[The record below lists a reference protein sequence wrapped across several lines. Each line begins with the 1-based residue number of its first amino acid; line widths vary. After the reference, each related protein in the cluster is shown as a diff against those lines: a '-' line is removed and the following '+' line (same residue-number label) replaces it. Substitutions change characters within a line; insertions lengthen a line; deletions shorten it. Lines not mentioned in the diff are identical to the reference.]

1 MSAAL
6 LRAGACGGGI
16 VLAALCVDPSAAA
29 APTPQQD
36 GRRSVDA
43 QSAPA
48 SPQRQL
54 LDRYCVTC
62 HNARQETA
70 GLTLDRVDVQEVG
83 EHAEIWEKVVRKLRA
98 RAMPP
103 VGRPRPDDDAYEQLT
118 AWLETELDRSARLA
132 PNPGRKVA
140 LHRLNRTEY
149 QHAIRDL
156 LGVEG
161 IDMGLLLP
169 ADDSSRGFDNI
180 GGALKLSST
189 LFERYLSAARKI
201 SRIAVAA
208 RGFPV
213 DVATYRIKEDLPQWD
228 RFDELPLGTRGGK
241 LIRHY
246 FPVNGEYVFRANV
259 DGTVGI
265 DRSHHLE
272 LAVDGERVE
281 VVEFTGDGR
290 TRYGQFLEES
300 TETVEMRV
308 AVKAGLRNVAATFL
322 KITSAEQPGVV
333 QEYPRPFAWRP
344 PMPIL
349 SSVTV
354 IGPFEPIAAGDSPS
368 RAKIFT
374 CYPSEPTDEAPCARR
389 IVARL
394 ARTAYR
400 RPVPTAEVDA
410 LLSFYEAGRREGGF
424 DEAIGRALERLLV
437 SPSFLFRIERDPEN
451 VAPGSPYRVSDLELA
466 SRLSFFLWSS
476 IPDDEL
482 LTVAARG
489 ALHEPAELERQV
501 RRMLGSPK
509 AEALVRNFVGQ
520 WLELRV
526 LDASRPN
533 EVIFPNFDDNL
544 RQSLRRETELF
555 FQTILREDRSALD
568 LLNGDFTFVNERLA
582 RHYGIPNVYGSHFRR
597 VGVSDESRR
606 GLLGHASVLTV
617 TSYSTRTS
625 PVVRG
630 KWILDNFLGA
640 PPPPPP
646 PNVPTLAEKSDT
658 GEALSMREAMERHRA
673 NPACASCHAQMDPL
687 GFSLE
692 NFDAVGRWRT
702 HSEANEPIDASGA
715 LPGGATF
722 DGVEGLRDMLLS
734 RPEDFVS
741 TLTEKLMTYALGRG
755 VEYYDMP
762 AIRQIIREAAPEGY
776 SLSSLV
782 TGIVTSVP
790 FQMRRAGS

>member
-1 MSAAL
+1 
-6 LRAGACGGGI
+6 
-16 VLAALCVDPSAAA
+16 
-29 APTPQQD
+29 
-36 GRRSVDA
+36 
-43 QSAPA
+43 
-48 SPQRQL
+48 
-54 LDRYCVTC
+54 
-62 HNARQETA
+62 
-70 GLTLDRVDVQEVG
+70 
-83 EHAEIWEKVVRKLRA
+83 
-98 RAMPP
+98 
-103 VGRPRPDDDAYEQLT
+103 
-118 AWLETELDRSARLA
+118 
-132 PNPGRKVA
+132 
-140 LHRLNRTEY
+140 
-149 QHAIRDL
+149 
-156 LGVEG
+156 
-161 IDMGLLLP
+161 
-169 ADDSSRGFDNI
+169 
-180 GGALKLSST
+180 
-189 LFERYLSAARKI
+189 
-201 SRIAVAA
+201 
-208 RGFPV
+208 
-213 DVATYRIKEDLPQWD
+213 
-228 RFDELPLGTRGGK
+228 
-241 LIRHY
+241 
-246 FPVNGEYVFRANV
+246 
-259 DGTVGI
+259 
-265 DRSHHLE
+265 
-272 LAVDGERVE
+272 
-281 VVEFTGDGR
+281 
-290 TRYGQFLEES
+290 
-300 TETVEMRV
+300 
-308 AVKAGLRNVAATFL
+308 
-322 KITSAEQPGVV
+322 
-333 QEYPRPFAWRP
+333 
-344 PMPIL
+344 
-349 SSVTV
+349 
-354 IGPFEPIAAGDSPS
+354 
-368 RAKIFT
+368 
-374 CYPSEPTDEAPCARR
+374 
-389 IVARL
+389 
-394 ARTAYR
+394 
-400 RPVPTAEVDA
+400 
-410 LLSFYEAGRREGGF
+410 
-424 DEAIGRALERLLV
+424 
-437 SPSFLFRIERDPEN
+437 
-451 VAPGSPYRVSDLELA
+451 
-466 SRLSFFLWSS
+466 
-476 IPDDEL
+476 
-482 LTVAARG
+482 
-489 ALHEPAELERQV
+489 
-501 RRMLGSPK
+501 MLGSPK